1 MIMPNEKKTIT
12 QIKRTLESV
21 VGNELI
27 PGRDE
32 NGDFKIEIQKL
43 LLGFENYIS
52 ETPAPEVVPKSKSN
66 SKLDNGWLA
75 DDIRGYEH
83 TVDPIA
89 YYTEHTEDYEL
100 KVGEVAKINFDVTG
114 SPYQV
119 PLRIKTMDGT
129 YYEFHLIPA
138 NTGGTSGSGDIIIGL
153 LANNTT
159 YTEKFHMV
167 IIARSTNSISDA
179 YIKYDYFYMGRYYS
193 SIQCFITNKTVYKNV
208 RGHHDRYGYTAAYP
222 VLSLFSTD
230 WRDTTTEWTSLGTVQ
245 FGQATKG
252 TILIRRLL

>member
-1 MIMPNEKKTIT
+1 MPNEKKTLA

-52 ETPAPEVVPKSKSN
+52 ETPAPEVVPKSKIN
-66 SKLDNGWLA
+66 SKLENGWFSN
-75 DDIRGYEH
+75 DIRGYEH

-100 KVGEVAKINFDVTG
+100 KVGEVAKIDFDVSS
-114 SPYQV
+114 SPYNV

-129 YYEFHLIPA
+129 YYELHLIPA
-138 NTGGTSGSGDIIIGL
+138 NTGSLSGAAGINYLLPNNTSYANKFYEASLYRNSTSSGSGYINCSMLVIGQYYSHVTCFL
-153 LANNTT
+153 TNRTVKKN
-159 YTEKFHMV
+159 V
-167 IIARSTNSISDA
+167 IATI
-179 YIKYDYFYMGRYYS
+179 RYY
-193 SIQCFITNKTVYKNV
+193 
-208 RGHHDRYGYTAAYP
+208 GTAESYQ
-222 VLSLFSTD
+222 D
-230 WRDTTTEWTSLGTVQ
+230 
-245 FGQATKG
+245 
-252 TILIRRLL
+252 